1 MQVGFQTLST
11 LPSAI
16 DHKNLDHKNLG
27 HKGISQSPLTRS
39 RLSNAQSVTPTTKVV
54 GANRSAFPESPL
66 ISTRPIRYN
75 IQLNQQLT
83 SVQQADSY
91 LSQVEKRLLQ
101 LAHSMTGG
109 SREKSAPGIKQQLEG
124 LNTLLSK
131 RDKLSAGTV
140 DRQLN
145 SVLEGQPQVT
155 FSLRGIE
162 SLLQHQESETLIFS
176 LAGKQREIA
185 ALQLSEESST
195 DEALR
200 DLNRAL
206 GKFKIKGKMG
216 DNQQVS
222 FFVAESN
229 WPRVRDHLSVRGEGH
244 RYPEGQFFPIK
255 LIAEKN
261 IEDTLTE
268 ILNAPGTAKQR
279 IGELQQAL
287 EQVSLQRRTLMRQ
300 KGNVQDRIESMATL
314 SGKGVALQQSMLFKD
329 KLTASSGDYKTVA
342 QAISGQANVNIRTVR
357 NLLA

>member
-1 MQVGFQTLST
+1 MQVGFQTLNT
-11 LPSAI
+11 TASAI
-16 DHKNLDHKNLG
+16 DHQNLG
-27 HKGISQSPLTRS
+27 HKDISQSPLARS
-39 RLSNAQSVTPTTKVV
+39 RLSNAQSVTATTKIV
-54 GANRSAFPESPL
+54 GANRSGFPESPL
-66 ISTRPIRYN
+66 ISTQPMRYN

-109 SREKSAPGIKQQLEG
+109 SREKSTMGVKQQFEG

-131 RDKLSAGTV
+131 RDKLSGGTV

-145 SVLEGQPQVT
+145 IVLEGQPQVT

-162 SLLQHQESETLIFS
+162 SLLQHQEPETLIFS

-185 ALQLSEESST
+185 ALQLNEESST

-200 DLNRAL
+200 GLNRAL
-206 GKFKIKGKMG
+206 GKFKIKGKID
-216 DNQQVS
+216 DNQKVKFS
-222 FFVAESN
+222 VAESD
-229 WPRVRDHLSVRGEGH
+229 WPRIRDHLSVRGEGH

-261 IEDTLTE
+261 IEDTLVE
-268 ILNAPGTAKQR
+268 ILNAPGTVKQR
-279 IGELQQAL
+279 LGELQQAL
-287 EQVSLQRRTLMRQ
+287 EQVSVQRRTLTRH

-314 SGKGVALQQSMLFKD
+314 SGKGVALRESMLLKD
-329 KLTASSGDYKTVA
+329 KLTNSSGDYKTVA
-342 QAISGQANVNIRTVR
+342 QAISGQANINIRTVK